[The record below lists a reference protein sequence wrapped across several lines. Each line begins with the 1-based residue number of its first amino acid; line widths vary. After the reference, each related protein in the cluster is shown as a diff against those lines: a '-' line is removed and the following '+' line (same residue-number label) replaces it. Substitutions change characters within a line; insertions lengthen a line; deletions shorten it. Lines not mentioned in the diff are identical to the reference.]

1 MPRPRETGN
10 AKKVK
15 DPTTKGVIEKN
26 LIPTKNQK
34 IGSAVFKVCLFD
46 FVNQGGN
53 LVVIYVNYA
62 VVGSIQ
68 CFVSSSHSNNV

>member
-15 DPTTKGVIEKN
+15 DPTTKGVIEKK
-26 LIPTKNQK
+26 PTKVQK
-34 IGSAVFKVCLFD
+34 IGSTVFKVCLFD

-68 CFVSSSHSNNV
+68 CFVSSSQSNNV

>member
-1 MPRPRETGN
+1 MSRPRETGN

-26 LIPTKNQK
+26 LIPTK

-68 CFVSSSHSNNV
+68 CFVSSSQSNNV